1 MKNFKAFVQP
11 TAQPKS
17 ISIALL
23 LLRVVAGAAFVIHGY
38 GKMQSPF
45 SWMPP
50 GAPVPG
56 IFQFLAAFAEFGGG
70 IAFVIGLLTP
80 LAGFG
85 IFCTMSVAVLMH
97 AMVMKDPFVSPTGGH
112 AFELPLAY
120 WTVAVAMMLIGP
132 GKFSLDHKIFGDK
145 KGC

>member
-1 MKNFKAFVQP
+1 MSPKSFIQP
-11 TAQPKS
+11 SAQPKW

-23 LLRVVAGAAFVIHGY
+23 LLRVVTGAAFVLHGW
-38 GKMQSPF
+38 GKMQAPF

-50 GAPVPG
+50 GSPVPG

-80 LAGFG
+80 LAGLG
-85 IFCTMSVAVLMH
+85 IFFTMTVATLMH
-97 AMVMKDPFVSPTGGH
+97 ALVMKDPFVNMTQGSS
-112 AFELPLAY
+112 FELPLVY
-120 WTVAVAMMLIGP
+120 WTIAVVMIIVGP
-132 GKFSLDHKIFGDK
+132 GKYSLDQKIFGSK